1 MLDVPVLFKGFGRER
16 SGTSAVISFIFPM
29 ADADSDGHDLTF
41 SEPKNPKREGLKGKR
56 KGTDYFIAF
65 VFVCVAILF

>member
-1 MLDVPVLFKGFGRER
+1 
-16 SGTSAVISFIFPM
+16 M

-41 SEPKNPKREGLKGKR
+41 SERKNPKREGLKGKR